1 MPKRAYIDTS
11 VLIAAFQGKGALGR
25 RALEVLDDPERAL
38 IVSDAVRL
46 ESLPKARYNKQE
58 SEVAFYEAVFNR
70 ADNLPWDSAA
80 LQNAY
85 TIAERHGMA
94 AMDAIHVALAIA
106 ADVDEFVTAEK
117 PNKPIFRVRTI
128 SIHSIQDV
136 SSP

>member
-46 ESLPKARYNKQE
+46 ESLPKARYNKQG
-58 SEVAFYEAVFNR
+58 SEVACYEAVFNR

-80 LQNAY
+80 LQNA
-85 TIAERHGMA
+85 H
-94 AMDAIHVALAIA
+94 
-106 ADVDEFVTAEK
+106 K
-117 PNKPIFRVRTI
+117 PNAM
-128 SIHSIQDV
+128 V
-136 SSP
+136 SQPWMPAMWRSRLQQM